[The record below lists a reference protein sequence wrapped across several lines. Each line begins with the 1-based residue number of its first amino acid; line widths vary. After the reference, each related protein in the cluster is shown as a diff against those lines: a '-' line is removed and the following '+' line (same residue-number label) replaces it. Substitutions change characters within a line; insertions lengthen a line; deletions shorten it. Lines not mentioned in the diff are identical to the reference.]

1 MNLATRKRKKKKS
14 IFPKIIL
21 VVFVLYAVT
30 TIISN
35 QIKANRFD
43 EETKGYNE
51 MIVTETMKKEKI
63 KQELA
68 AEIDD
73 EYVTREAQKQG
84 YASPNERV
92 FTDIS
97 GR

>member
-1 MNLATRKRKKKKS
+1 MNLAARKRKNKKS

-35 QIKANRFD
+35 QIKANRFNED
-43 EETKGYNE
+43 TKQKQE
-51 MIVTETMKKEKI
+51 MIITETMKREKI
-63 KQELA
+63 KQELS

-84 YASPNERV
+84 YAMPNERV
-92 FTDIS
+92 FEDVS